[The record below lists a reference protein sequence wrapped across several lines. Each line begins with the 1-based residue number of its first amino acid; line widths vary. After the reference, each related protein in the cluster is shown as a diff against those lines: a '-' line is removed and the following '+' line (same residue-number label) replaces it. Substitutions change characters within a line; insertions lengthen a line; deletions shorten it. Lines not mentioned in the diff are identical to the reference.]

1 MLNKELTKEEITA
14 NYQFNQRQ
22 TNYYTNAARYLGFV
36 EKYKDRNTKEIN
48 FKLTDETTEYLK
60 KRHKIK
66 ILYFIRKILQYEVF
80 YKTFEST
87 LSNGEIPDKNEL
99 IKIILSCNSNLSNTT
114 ADRRSSTVRRW
125 IEWILSMISD
135 E

>member
-1 MLNKELTKEEITA
+1 M
-14 NYQFNQRQ
+14 
-22 TNYYTNAARYLGFV
+22 
-36 EKYKDRNTKEIN
+36 
-48 FKLTDETTEYLK
+48 
-60 KRHKIK
+60 
-66 ILYFIRKILQYEVF
+66 RKILQYEVF

-87 LSNGEIPDKNEL
+87 ISNGEIADKNE
-99 IKIILSCNSNLSNTT
+99 IISIILSCNSKLNNKT

>member
-1 MLNKELTKEEITA
+1 LEDYNS
-14 NYQFNQRQ
+14 
-22 TNYYTNAARYLGFV
+22 
-36 EKYKDRNTKEIN
+36 
-48 FKLTDETTEYLK
+48 TTSALSL
-60 KRHKIK
+60 HPLFLATVLIK
-66 ILYFIRKILQYEVF
+66 ILYFIRKILQYQVF

-87 LSNGEIPDKNEL
+87 LSNGEIPDKNEI
-99 IKIILSCNSNLSNTT
+99 IKIILSCNSKLNNET